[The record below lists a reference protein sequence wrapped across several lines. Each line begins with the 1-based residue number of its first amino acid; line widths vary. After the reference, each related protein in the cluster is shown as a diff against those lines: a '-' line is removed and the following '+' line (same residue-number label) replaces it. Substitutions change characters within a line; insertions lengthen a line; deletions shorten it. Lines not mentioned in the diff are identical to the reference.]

1 MLLLLLAST
10 AAAAPP
16 PIEEPPLALARLTSR
31 EVAVLRR
38 ELARL
43 ADPCTS
49 VRPVLSTIARRVAS
63 FGDEVDDFVVRKTCM
78 SEDAEVLAFQRKHP
92 KLYWLVTDRAL
103 MRQERYRNALG
114 GLLGVRD
121 RVESGALPEGQEA
134 DATATSTVMAALNH
148 PSDRR

>member
-1 MLLLLLAST
+1 MDP
-10 AAAAPP
+10 AAVANEVGAY
-16 PIEEPPLALARLTSR
+16 ERERLEALA
-31 EVAVLRR
+31 
-38 ELARL
+38 AR
-43 ADPCTS
+43 PNTS
-49 VRPVLSTIARRVAS
+49 VYTVKHDSVDEPWKMERLRPVLSTIARRVAS
-63 FGDEVDDFVVRKTCM
+63 FGDDVDDFVVRKTCM

-148 PSDRR
+148 PSDQHS